1 MIYTHPTPQ
10 STLLPIL
17 HCHLPNCIPLY
28 RRIQHALVHDN
39 PSHSF
44 SLATFPPSSPPSS
57 SSPWLAAHVNLY
69 RGRETQL
76 FLYSSLEQQS
86 STVPV
91 LALHDGTYT
100 AELTASDA
108 EKDVGRTQLLALLGY
123 LKTNLLPVYLSFLEE
138 QQQAATNV
146 EEKGVAKI
154 APPPSTAFLV
164 GSLHTGVLALL
175 TKSGAYL
182 DEEGYDG
189 VRIIRR
195 DYPAHGKFVI
205 AQEAFAGTP
214 AELREES
221 SGLES
226 SVSSLSGNSVSSSI
240 SNESIT
246 ASGNELEHEH
256 EHPLPPGYFYHDRHG
271 KSGIQ
276 PKDYSLVASRTKIP
290 RSPES
295 LSKMFGMA
303 IYHRPVATEAVD
315 EPESE
320 SESPVA
326 WAFLGYE
333 GALATLHV
341 EPEHRG
347 QGLAIQLV
355 KETLRRGLRDDGVF
369 GEESKYTWAHVD
381 VTLSN
386 AASRR
391 VMEKVGGKMSWTDT
405 WAIVELL

>member
-175 TKSGAYL
+175 TK
-182 DEEGYDG
+182 
-189 VRIIRR
+189 
-195 DYPAHGKFVI
+195 
-205 AQEAFAGTP
+205 
-214 AELREES
+214 EES